1 MQTAY
6 TVSTYLIKKLHECG
20 VKHIFGVPGDY
31 VLGLYDRLI
40 RTKTLE
46 VINTCDELAA
56 AFAADAYAR
65 VRGLGVVCVTYC
77 VGGLKVVNATAQ
89 AYAEKS
95 PIVVISGAPGS
106 KERTRNPLLHHMV
119 RDYDTQQKIFE
130 HITVAST
137 VLENPDNAPAEID
150 RVLSTALRYK
160 RPVYIELP
168 RDVVNSPVVDV
179 SNRLLSTG
187 YEESSEPLA
196 MAEAVG
202 EAAAMIN
209 ASEKP
214 VIVAGVEIQRFGL
227 QDEVL
232 RLIEKTGIP
241 VVATILSK
249 SVISEFHPSYLG
261 LYQGAMGDEFVRE
274 CVESSDCLILL
285 GALMT
290 DIDFGISATPIE
302 EKHSIYVTS
311 EKLSIRHHNFENVR
325 LHDFIRNLISANLK
339 MREPI
344 HLKRHGSQDF
354 FSIDIGKKITVQH
367 LFNRLASFI
376 TTDTIVI
383 ADVGDCLFGALDL
396 VIPHATEF
404 LAPAFYTSMGF
415 AVPACIGAQLANPKL
430 RPIVVVGDG
439 AFQMTG
445 MEISSAVRYK
455 LNPIVIV
462 LNNGGYGT
470 ERRLLDGP
478 FNDLQP
484 WQYGSIPEIVG
495 GGRGFVINT
504 EDEFDKALEAANE
517 YLEGFSILDVRL
529 DPNDGSAALQRLTD
543 VLGKRVR

>member
-1 MQTAY
+1 METAY

-31 VLGLYDRLI
+31 VLGLYDQLI

-46 VINTCDELAA
+46 VINTCDEQAA

-95 PIVVISGAPGS
+95 PIVVISGAPGT

-137 VLENPDNAPAEID
+137 VLENPDNAPVEID

-168 RDVVNSPVVDV
+168 RDVVNSPVVNV

-187 YEESSEPLA
+187 YEESSEPLT
-196 MAEAVG
+196 MAEAVE

-261 LYQGAMGDEFVRE
+261 LYQGAMGDKIVRE
-274 CVESSDCLILL
+274 YVESSDCLILL
-285 GALMT
+285 GALVT

-302 EKHSIYVTS
+302 QRHSIYVTS

-325 LHDFIRNLISANLK
+325 LHDFIRNLINSNLR

-344 HLKRHGSQDF
+344 RFKRHGSQDF
-354 FSIDIGKKITVQH
+354 FSINIGKKITVQH

-376 TTDTIVI
+376 TANTIVI

-396 VIPHATEF
+396 VIPQATEF

-484 WQYGSIPEIVG
+484 WQYGRVPEIVG

-517 YLEGFSILDVRL
+517 YLEDFSILDVRL

>member
-1 MQTAY
+1 
-6 TVSTYLIKKLHECG
+6 
-20 VKHIFGVPGDY
+20 
-31 VLGLYDRLI
+31 
-40 RTKTLE
+40 
-46 VINTCDELAA
+46 
-56 AFAADAYAR
+56 
-65 VRGLGVVCVTYC
+65 
-77 VGGLKVVNATAQ
+77 
-89 AYAEKS
+89 
-95 PIVVISGAPGS
+95 
-106 KERTRNPLLHHMV
+106 MV

-168 RDVVNSPVVDV
+168 RDVVNSPVVNV

-187 YEESSEPLA
+187 YEESSEPLV

-290 DIDFGISATPIE
+290 DIDFGISASPIE
-302 EKHSIYVTS
+302 QRHSIYVTS

-325 LHDFIRNLISANLK
+325 LHDFIRNLINANLK

-344 HLKRHGSQDF
+344 RLKSHGSQDF

-376 TTDTIVI
+376 TTDSIVI

-396 VIPHATEF
+396 VIPQAREF

-415 AVPACIGAQLANPKL
+415 AVPASIGAQLANPKL

-470 ERRLLDGP
+470 E
-478 FNDLQP
+478 
-484 WQYGSIPEIVG
+484 
-495 GGRGFVINT
+495 
-504 EDEFDKALEAANE
+504 AAE
-517 YLEGFSILDVRL
+517 WSV
-529 DPNDGSAALQRLTD
+529 
-543 VLGKRVR
+543 

>member
-1 MQTAY
+1 METTY
-6 TVSTYLIKKLHECG
+6 TVATYLIKRLYEYG
-20 VKHIFGVPGDY
+20 VRHIFGVPGDY
-31 VLGLYDRLI
+31 VLGFYDQLI
-40 RTKTLE
+40 RTNALK

-65 VRGLGVVCVTYC
+65 IKGLGAVCITYC

-95 PIVVISGAPGS
+95 PIVVISGAPGK

-130 HITVAST
+130 HITVASA
-137 VLENPDNAPAEID
+137 VLNDPNNAPVEID
-150 RVLSTALRYK
+150 RALSTALRYK

-168 RDVVNSPVVDV
+168 RDMVNSPTIID
-179 SNRLLSTG
+179 SNQLTNTE
-187 YEESSEPLA
+187 YEEPSEPLA
-196 MAEAVG
+196 LAEAVG
-202 EAAAMIN
+202 EAATMIN
-209 ASEKP
+209 VSEKP

-232 RLIEKTGIP
+232 QLTEKTGIP

-249 SVISEFHPSYLG
+249 SVISEYHPSYLG
-261 LYQGAMGDEFVRE
+261 LYQGAMGEEFVRE

-290 DIDFGISATPIE
+290 DIDFGISAKPIE
-302 EKHSIYVTS
+302 QRHSIYVTS

-325 LHDFIRNLISANLK
+325 LHDFIRHLINSNIR
-339 MREPI
+339 MRDPI
-344 HLKRHGSQDF
+344 HLNRRGSQN
-354 FSIDIGKKITVQH
+354 FSINVGKKITVQH
-367 LFNRLASFI
+367 LFNKLASFI
-376 TTDTIVI
+376 TDNTIVI
-383 ADVGDCLFGALDL
+383 ADVGDCLFGALEL
-396 VIPHATEF
+396 VIPRDTEF

-415 AVPACIGAQLANPKL
+415 AIPACIGAQLANPKL
-430 RPIVVVGDG
+430 RPLVIVGDG

-445 MEISSAVRYK
+445 MEISSAVRYN

-484 WQYGSIPEIVG
+484 WQYGNIPEIVG
-495 GGRGFVINT
+495 GGRGFVVKT
-504 EDEFDKALEAANE
+504 EDEFDKALEAAHQ
-517 YLEGFSILDVRL
+517 YLAGFCILDIRL
-529 DPNDGSAALQRLTD
+529 DSNDGSTALQRLTD
-543 VLGKRVR
+543 ILGKRVR

>member
-1 MQTAY
+1 METTH
-6 TVSTYLIKKLHECG
+6 TVGTYLIKKIHECG
-20 VKHIFGVPGDY
+20 VGHIFGVPGDY
-31 VLGLYDRLI
+31 VLGFYDQLI
-40 RTKTLE
+40 RAKSLE
-46 VINTCDELAA
+46 VVNTCDELAA

-95 PIVVISGAPGS
+95 PIVVISGAPGT

-137 VLENPDNAPAEID
+137 VLDKPDNAQAEID
-150 RVLSTALRYK
+150 RVLATALRYK

-168 RDVVNSPVVDV
+168 RDVINSPLTSV
-179 SNRLLSTG
+179 SNDLINVG
-187 YEESSEPLA
+187 YEEPSDPLA
-196 MAEAVG
+196 MAEAVE

-209 ASEKP
+209 TAEKP

-232 RLIEKTGIP
+232 RLTEKTGIP

-249 SVISEFHPSYLG
+249 SVISEYHESYLG
-261 LYQGAMGDEFVRE
+261 LYQGAMGDDSVRE

-302 EKHSIYVTS
+302 QRYSIFVTS

-325 LHDFIRNLISANLK
+325 LNDFIQNLINANL
-339 MREPI
+339 RTRRPI
-344 HLKRHGSQDF
+344 HLKHRESKN
-354 FSIDIGKKITVQH
+354 FSSVNIGKKITVQH
-367 LFNRLASFI
+367 LFDKLASFI

-396 VIPHATEF
+396 VIPHAMEF

-415 AVPACIGAQLANPKL
+415 AVPASIGAQLANPKL

-439 AFQMTG
+439 AFQMSG

-484 WQYGSIPEIVG
+484 WQYKSIPEIVG
-495 GGRGFVINT
+495 GGRGFVIDT
-504 EDEFDKALEAANE
+504 EDEFENALKESYG

-543 VLGKRVR
+543 VLGKRVK

>member
-31 VLGLYDRLI
+31 VLGLYDQLV

-95 PIVVISGAPGS
+95 PIVVISGAPGT
-106 KERTRNPLLHHMV
+106 KERTRNPLLHHVV
-119 RDYDTQQKIFE
+119 RDYDTQHKIFE

-168 RDVVNSPVVDV
+168 RDVVNSPVGNV
-179 SNRLLSTG
+179 SDSLLSTG

-214 VIVAGVEIQRFGL
+214 IIVAGVEIQRFGL
-227 QDEVL
+227 QDELL

-274 CVESSDCLILL
+274 YVESSDCLILL

-325 LHDFIRNLISANLK
+325 LHDFIRNLINANLK

-367 LFNRLASFI
+367 LFNKLASFI
-376 TTDTIVI
+376 TADTIVI

-396 VIPHATEF
+396 IIPQATEF

-415 AVPACIGAQLANPKL
+415 AIPACIGAQLANPKL
-430 RPIVVVGDG
+430 RPIVIVGDG
-439 AFQMTG
+439 AFQMSG

>member
-1 MQTAY
+1 METAC

-31 VLGLYDRLI
+31 VLGLYDQLI

-46 VINTCDELAA
+46 VINTCDEQAA

-95 PIVVISGAPGS
+95 PIVVISGAPGA

-137 VLENPDNAPAEID
+137 VLENPDTAPAEID
-150 RVLSTALRYK
+150 RVLFTALRYK

-168 RDVVNSPVVDV
+168 RDVVNSPVINV
-179 SNRLLSTG
+179 SNHLLSTG

-196 MAEAVG
+196 MTEAVG

-261 LYQGAMGDEFVRE
+261 LYQGAMGHEFVRE

-290 DIDFGISATPIE
+290 DIDFGISATPIQ

-325 LHDFIRNLISANLK
+325 LHDFIRNLINANLR

-354 FSIDIGKKITVQH
+354 FSINIGKKITVQH
-367 LFNRLASFI
+367 LFNKLASFI
-376 TTDTIVI
+376 TANTIVI

-396 VIPHATEF
+396 VIPQATEF

-484 WQYGSIPEIVG
+484 WQYRSIPEIVG

-504 EDEFDKALEAANE
+504 EDEFDKALEAANQ